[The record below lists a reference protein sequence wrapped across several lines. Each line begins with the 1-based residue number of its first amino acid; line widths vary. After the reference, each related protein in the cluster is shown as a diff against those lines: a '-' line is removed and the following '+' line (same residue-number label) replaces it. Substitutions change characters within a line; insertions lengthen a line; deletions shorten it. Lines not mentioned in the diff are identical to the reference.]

1 MTEMVDILSWDK
13 SIDEDV
19 KTSDDKKVGKVR
31 AVTTDYIQIQ
41 KGTARQKVLF
51 CTKTL
56 HPGIR
61 WRRHL
66 VSIN

>member
-1 MTEMVDILSWDK
+1 MVDILSWDK

-19 KTSDDKKVGKVR
+19 KTSDDKKVGKIR

-41 KGTARQKVLF
+41 KGTLRQKVLF

-56 HPGIR
+56 HPRI
-61 WRRHL
+61 
-66 VSIN
+66 

>member
-1 MTEMVDILSWDK
+1 MVDVLSWDK

-41 KGTARQKVLF
+41 KGTLDKSTILF
-51 CTKTL
+51 QNITSRDMMEITSGW
-56 HPGIR
+56 H
-61 WRRHL
+61 
-66 VSIN
+66 